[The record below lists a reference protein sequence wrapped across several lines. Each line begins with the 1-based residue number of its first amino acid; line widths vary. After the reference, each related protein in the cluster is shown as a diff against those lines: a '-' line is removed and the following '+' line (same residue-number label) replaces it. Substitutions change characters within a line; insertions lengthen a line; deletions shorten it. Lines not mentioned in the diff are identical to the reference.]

1 MVLLQLDI
9 LIFLQRSPPP
19 ETRMSLQLRETF
31 VRLPTR
37 WTPRERLSVYHPRK
51 PRKLVGHPS
60 KGNESPQYGGR
71 PAFPAESLASWSRQS
86 WFRRPV
92 SRQPL
97 AHARAYRLFRRL
109 RRPLDEG
116 KVLLTS
122 LPISFSL

>member
-31 VRLPTR
+31 VRLPMR
-37 WTPRERLSVYHPRK
+37 WIPRERLSVCRPRK
-51 PRKLVGHPS
+51 PRKLAGHPS

-71 PAFPAESLASWSRQS
+71 PAFPAESLAPWSRQS
-86 WFRRPV
+86 WFCQPV
-92 SRQPL
+92 SRQPSV
-97 AHARAYRLFRRL
+97 HGRGCKLFRRL
-109 RRPLDEG
+109 RRPSDEG

-122 LPISFSL
+122 LPFSFSL